1 MKTEDFLRDL
11 GIKDKRVT
19 IATDDLE
26 IVAGIEEIDRSL
38 IIGDNPTKNDDYTIS
53 FTTEEDRLLFLYV
66 DMHSLEA
73 YIYEEY
79 TNFQFGLKEKEVTDL
94 VEEYGWDIVE
104 NFIEDHYIIA
114 LDETV
119 IKLDDYQEIYKK
131 WVTMIKEITLF
142 TIQKKKIIFL

>member
-131 WVTMIKEITLF
+131 
-142 TIQKKKIIFL
+142 